1 MKKYSGLAKKLFA
14 CIAVAALVAVNA
26 NTISVF
32 AATALIDNTGFEDGM
47 GTWAPFGNCSVE
59 LTSDEKFGGNNAVFV
74 SKRGET
80 GSGPSQDIT
89 GEILPGKTYKVTA
102 KVKYTDGPDTRDFF
116 VSVRNGVDWTGITN
130 MAPGTITK
138 GEWGT
143 IEGTYTLPDGADLQQ
158 SIVFVETS
166 WTAEQDPVNDL
177 MNYYVDDVSVEEVAA
192 DAAADVTAATAA
204 EATTDD
210 AAADNAAAEAPK
222 TGDVS
227 VALYYGM
234 GAVASFIG
242 VYRLKRKNNK

>member
-1 MKKYSGLAKKLFA
+1 MKKNSGYVMKFLA
-14 CIAVAALVAVNA
+14 CIAVAALIAVNA
-26 NTISVF
+26 NTISAF
-32 AATALIDNTGFEDGM
+32 AAVALIENTGFEDGM
-47 GTWAPFGNCSVE
+47 GTWAPFGNCSIE
-59 LTSDEKFGGNNAVFV
+59 ITSDEKLNGNNAVFV
-74 SKRGET
+74 SGRGET

-143 IEGTYTLPDGADLQQ
+143 IEGTYTLPEGADLQQ

-177 MNYYVDDVSVEEVAA
+177 MNYYVDDVSVEEVSA
-192 DAAADVTAATAA
+192 DASADATAA
-204 EATTDD
+204 EATTDE
-210 AAADNAAAEAPK
+210 AADNTAAKAPK
-222 TGDVS
+222 TGDAS
-227 VALYYGM
+227 IALYYGM

-242 VYRLKRKNNK
+242 AYKLKSKNK